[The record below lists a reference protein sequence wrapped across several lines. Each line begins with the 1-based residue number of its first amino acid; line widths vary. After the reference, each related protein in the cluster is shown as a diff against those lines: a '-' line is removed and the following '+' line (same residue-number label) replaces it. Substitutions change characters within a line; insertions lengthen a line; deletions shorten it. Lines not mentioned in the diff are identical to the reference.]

1 MPTAGTTNSSGFWR
15 PYFQKSIRA
24 YETYVRP
31 SAESKSQYQQR
42 KRTPISLKA
51 SETTSPGSQWSS
63 VIHWTTTKWFS
74 AVFAFWAQWEE
85 GVGELMMYDIPANEL
100 SVNAIEF
107 LMGADDIRRRGKLK
121 RRISIARVLVRS
133 DFLIYSTLKDFN
145 LLLGKL
151 EDVASISAR
160 ACRTPWTLTREVR
173 ESKGSGVVLWRRFFV
188 GGGGWG
194 RDGVLLSRL
203 QQRILSYLSVF

>member
-1 MPTAGTTNSSGFWR
+1 
-15 PYFQKSIRA
+15 
-24 YETYVRP
+24 
-31 SAESKSQYQQR
+31 
-42 KRTPISLKA
+42 
-51 SETTSPGSQWSS
+51 
-63 VIHWTTTKWFS
+63 
-74 AVFAFWAQWEE
+74 
-85 GVGELMMYDIPANEL
+85 MMYDIPANEL

-160 ACRTPWTLTREVR
+160 ACRTP
-173 ESKGSGVVLWRRFFV
+173 
-188 GGGGWG
+188 
-194 RDGVLLSRL
+194 
-203 QQRILSYLSVF
+203 